1 MINGGAFQL
10 SSLFVANWYSF
21 NGKFEFKAANSWGLT
36 RAHNIDVLCQQL
48 PGCIII
54 LMKVLNVKSNLHVW
68 RRCRKGYKST
78 EFQSQLLQA
87 KQEHAHTLLTS
98 SAAWHLANEVFG
110 FACGITVMIANGS
123 ASVTTGLITPPE
135 FKLFWTHNLRKG
147 AEVKRLI
154 KSGHDFDL
162 LDNFMSPIVES
173 LRYGH
178 SGAKMPGKKQQPQ
191 LLWKVQASRT
201 VLTTWKTDHFNQSM

>member
-1 MINGGAFQL
+1 
-10 SSLFVANWYSF
+10 
-21 NGKFEFKAANSWGLT
+21 
-36 RAHNIDVLCQQL
+36 
-48 PGCIII
+48 
-54 LMKVLNVKSNLHVW
+54 MKVLNVKSNLHVW
-68 RRCRKGYKST
+68 CRCRKGYKST

-110 FACGITVMIANGS
+110 FACGITIMIANGS

-135 FKLFWTHNLRKG
+135 FKMFWTHNLRKG
-147 AEVKRLI
+147 AEVKCLI

-162 LDNFMSPIVES
+162 LDKFMSPIVES
-173 LRYGH
+173 LRSGH

-201 VLTTWKTDHFNQSM
+201 VLITWKTDHFNQSM